1 MSLIPYPNVPNLPG
15 VPALARSNNAQF
27 AAAALTI
34 VGELLP
40 NNLFGPQ
47 WSILNQK
54 TGQKALEPDSF
65 VAIEYRNERK
75 IPTYPLEQ
83 GSFQS
88 YNKVALPYDLK
99 VTVSCGGNQT
109 MSTTQFL
116 DAIATMLNSLD
127 VITVVTPNRTYLKT
141 SLIHV
146 DYRRE
151 STRGA
156 TLILAQLW
164 FQELRI
170 STQPITP
177 TITPSGTQKTPLGQL
192 SPVNPTGTF
201 GSINPNATAGGFGIK

>member
-1 MSLIPYPNVPNLPG
+1 MHAGLISKSWGYQKSMPN
-15 VPALARSNNAQF
+15 
-27 AAAALTI
+27 
-34 VGELLP
+34 
-40 NNLFGPQ
+40 
-47 WSILNQK
+47 
-54 TGQKALEPDSF
+54 
-65 VAIEYRNERK
+65 
-75 IPTYPLEQ
+75 
-83 GSFQS
+83 
-88 YNKVALPYDLK
+88 
-99 VTVSCGGNQT
+99 
-109 MSTTQFL
+109 
-116 DAIATMLNSLD
+116 
-127 VITVVTPNRTYLKT
+127 YLKT